1 MMATCREQGNSS
13 SEQASTAGELLGQI
27 TQDVTHIMDMS
38 TQIATAV
45 EEQSSV
51 AEEMNANLEQVKQVV
66 EGSVVVLR
74 ELKDASELVEHH
86 SQTLDS
92 HIQAFKLA

>member
-1 MMATCREQGNSS
+1 MPAVTNGRLSTSRQIAAA
-13 SEQASTAGELLGQI
+13 SEQ
-27 TQDVTHIMDMS
+27 
-38 TQIATAV
+38 
-45 EEQSSV
+45 QSSV

-86 SQTLDS
+86 SQTLDT